1 MFTSQ
6 FTIHNSQ
13 FTIMS
18 EASLSR
24 PLARHI
30 IEVLGSFGTPPTRG
44 TQHFNVGNQSLL
56 AALDEY
62 YLSSYL
68 QDGGAAYKMVVGDY
82 GSGKSHFLYC
92 LRDMAWAR
100 NFAVA
105 KVDLSP
111 IETPYNDQK
120 KVYEAVA
127 NNLIWH
133 TADQQSSDETGL
145 LRFLQG
151 TLEHITGDELSLETL
166 TNPLYRALVDTLE
179 ATPVD
184 SPAYQTAVLA
194 TFDALIREQEE
205 RLDALTRW
213 LMGENSSPADTKL
226 LREVGV
232 TGKINKP
239 NAFRM
244 LRSLCQV
251 IRALSYSGLILLF
264 DEVDRMASVGG
275 KAEKLATDT
284 LREVI
289 DRTREDLPG
298 AMFVYAVPPQFIN
311 DTVPKYP
318 ALQQRVRA
326 PGHFSRINHFSPLI
340 SLDHLDLDEDDLML
354 AIGEKLIPI
363 YEIAFETPLDHA
375 IQQANAVILANV
387 ARDVFLDVSHRRLFV
402 KSFVVELA
410 RQHQLGQHTITEAE
424 AQALLR
430 GQIDELSNGETPPY

>member
-1 MFTSQ
+1 
-6 FTIHNSQ
+6 
-13 FTIMS
+13 MS
-18 EASLSR
+18 ETNLSR

-44 TQHFNVGNQSLL
+44 LQHFNVGNRSLL
-56 AALDEY
+56 DALDEY

-92 LRDMAWAR
+92 LRDIAWTR

-133 TADQQSSDETGL
+133 EASQDGSDETGL
-145 LRFLQG
+145 VRFLQG
-151 TLEHITGDELSLETL
+151 TLEHIVGGGLSLETL
-166 TNPLYRALVDTLE
+166 SNPLYRALVDTLE
-179 ATPVD
+179 ATPID

-194 TFDALIREQEE
+194 TFDALIRSQDE

-213 LMGENSSPADTKL
+213 LMGESGSPADTKI

-311 DTVPKYP
+311 DVVPKYP
-318 ALQQRVRA
+318 ALQQRVRT

-340 SLDHLDLDEDDLML
+340 SLDRLDMNEDDLML

-363 YEIAFETPLDHA
+363 YETAFDTQLDHT
-375 IQQANAVILANV
+375 IQHANAVILANV

-410 RQHQLGQHTITEAE
+410 RQHHQGQHTITEAE
-424 AQALLR
+424 ATAVLR
-430 GQIDELSNGETPPY
+430 GQIDELSGGETPPY

>member
-1 MFTSQ
+1 
-6 FTIHNSQ
+6 
-13 FTIMS
+13 MS
-18 EASLSR
+18 ELTISR

-44 TQHFNVGNQSLL
+44 VQYFNTGNRSLL
-56 AALDEY
+56 DALEEF

-92 LRDMAWAR
+92 LRDLAWEH

-111 IETPYNDQK
+111 VETPYNDQRR
-120 KVYEAVA
+120 VYEAVA
-127 NNLIWH
+127 SNIIWH
-133 TADQQSSDETGL
+133 EPAEGISDEFGL
-145 LRFLQG
+145 TRFLEG
-151 TLEHITGDELSLETL
+151 TLARVVGGELSLETL
-166 TNPLYRALVDTLE
+166 TSPLYRGLVDTLE
-179 ATPVD
+179 ATTVD
-184 SPAYQTAVLA
+184 SPAYQTAVVA
-194 TFDALIREQEE
+194 YFDSLIRQQEE
-205 RLDALTRW
+205 RLESLSRW
-213 LMGENSSPADTKL
+213 LMGENTTPEDTKI

-232 TGKINKP
+232 TGKINRP

-244 LRSLCQV
+244 LRSLCQI

-289 DRTREDLPG
+289 DRTREELPG

-311 DTVPKYP
+311 DIVPKYP

-326 PGHFSRINHFSPLI
+326 PGRFSRINHFSPLI
-340 SLDHLDLDEDDLML
+340 NLEHLDLHEDDLML

-363 YEIAFETPLDHA
+363 YEVAFETELNHA
-375 IQQANAVILANV
+375 VQRANAAILANT

-402 KSFVVELA
+402 KSFVVELS
-410 RQHQLGQHTITEAE
+410 RQHFGEEHTITEAE
-424 AQALLR
+424 AQAILR
-430 GQIDELSNGETPPY
+430 GQVDALLGGETPPY

>member
-1 MFTSQ
+1 
-6 FTIHNSQ
+6 
-13 FTIMS
+13 MS
-18 EASLSR
+18 NTTLSR

-30 IEVLGSFGTPPTRG
+30 IEILGSFGTPPTRG
-44 TQHFNVGNQSLL
+44 TQQFNVGNKSLL
-56 AALDEY
+56 DALDEF

-68 QDGGAAYKMVVGDY
+68 QDGGAAYKMVIGDY

-92 LRDMAWAR
+92 LRDVAWER

-111 IETPYNDQK
+111 VETPYNDQK

-127 NNLIWH
+127 QNIIWH
-133 TADQQSSDETGL
+133 ESNEAFSDETGL
-145 LRFLQG
+145 TRFLAG
-151 TLEHITGDELSLETL
+151 TLTRIVGGTLSLETL
-166 TNPLYRALVDTLE
+166 ANPLYRGLVDTLE
-179 ATPVD
+179 ATAVD

-194 TFDALIREQEE
+194 YFDALIRDNEE
-205 RLDALTRW
+205 RLDALSRW
-213 LMGENSSPADTKL
+213 LMGEVTSPDDTKI

-232 TGKINKP
+232 TGKINRP

-326 PGHFSRINHFSPLI
+326 PGNFSRVNHFSPLI
-340 SLDHLDLDEDDLML
+340 SLDTLDLDENDLML

-363 YEIAFETPLDHA
+363 YEAAFDAQLDHT
-375 IQQANAVILANV
+375 IQRANAVILANV
-387 ARDVFLDVSHRRLFV
+387 ARDVFLDISHRRLFV
-402 KSFVVELA
+402 KSFVVELS
-410 RQHQLGQHTITEAE
+410 RQHYGQEHTITEAE
-424 AQALLR
+424 AQAILR
-430 GQIDELSNGETPPY
+430 GQIDELSGGETPPY

>member
-1 MFTSQ
+1 MIDP
-6 FTIHNSQ
+6 TISR
-13 FTIMS
+13 
-18 EASLSR
+18 SL
-24 PLARHI
+24 AHQI
-30 IEVLGSFGTPPTRG
+30 VEVLGSFGTPPARG
-44 TQHFNVGNQSLL
+44 IQYFNVGNGSLL
-56 AALDEY
+56 NAIDEF

-68 QDGGAAYKMVVGDY
+68 QEGGATYKMVVGDY

-92 LRDMAWAR
+92 LRDMAWER

-111 IETPYNDQK
+111 TETPYNDQRR
-120 KVYEAVA
+120 VYQAVA
-127 NNLIWH
+127 KNIIWH
-133 TADQQSSDETGL
+133 ETAADTSDENGL
-145 LRFLQG
+145 TRFLQG
-151 TLEHITGDELSLETL
+151 TVERVVGGSLNLETL
-166 TNPLYRALVDTLE
+166 NNPLYRGLIDTVD

-184 SPAYQTAVLA
+184 SPAYQAAVLA
-194 TFDALIREQEE
+194 YFDSLIRQQDE
-205 RLDALTRW
+205 RVQSLSRW
-213 LMGENSSPADTKL
+213 LLGEDTSPADTKI

-232 TGKINKP
+232 TGKINRP

-244 LRSLCQV
+244 LRSMCQV
-251 IRALSYSGLILLF
+251 IRALSYSGLVLLF

-311 DTVPKYP
+311 DVVPKYP

-326 PGHFSRINHFSPLI
+326 PGRFSRINHFSPIINLE
-340 SLDHLDLDEDDLML
+340 HLDLDEDDLML

-363 YEIAFETPLDHA
+363 YEIAFDTQLDHKV
-375 IQQANAVILANV
+375 QQANALILANV

-402 KSFVVELA
+402 KSFVVELS
-410 RQHQLGQHTITEAE
+410 RQHYGEEHTITEEE
-424 AQALLR
+424 AKAILR
-430 GQIDELSNGETPPY
+430 GQIDELAGGETRPF

>member
-1 MFTSQ
+1 MD
-6 FTIHNSQ
+6 I
-13 FTIMS
+13 
-18 EASLSR
+18 SR

-30 IEVLGSFGTPPTRG
+30 IETLGSFGTPPARG
-44 TQHFNVGNQSLL
+44 VQYFNVGNQSLL
-56 AALDEY
+56 DALDEF

-68 QDGGAAYKMVVGDY
+68 QDGGAVYKMVIGDY

-92 LRDMAWAR
+92 LRDVAWER

-111 IETPYNDQK
+111 VETPYNDQK

-127 NNLIWH
+127 QNIIWH
-133 TADQQSSDETGL
+133 ESDASFTDETGL
-145 LRFLQG
+145 TRFLRG
-151 TLEHITGDELSLETL
+151 TLERIAGDLTLETL
-166 TNPLYRALVDTLE
+166 QNPLYRGLVDTVE
-179 ATPVD
+179 ATSVD

-194 TFDALIREQEE
+194 YFDSLIRNNDE
-205 RLDALTRW
+205 RLDSLSRW
-213 LMGENSSPADTKL
+213 LMGETTSPADTKI

-251 IRALSYSGLILLF
+251 IRALSYSGLVLLF

-289 DRTREDLPG
+289 DRTREDMPG
-298 AMFVYAVPPQFIN
+298 AMFVYAVPPQFIA
-311 DTVPKYP
+311 DVVPKYP

-326 PGHFSRINHFSPLI
+326 PGRFSRVNHFSPLI
-340 SLDHLDLDEDDLML
+340 NLEHLDLSEDDLMQ

-363 YEIAFETPLDHA
+363 YEAAFDTQFDHKV
-375 IQQANAVILANV
+375 QRANADILANV
-387 ARDVFLDVSHRRLFV
+387 SRDVFLDISHRRLFV
-402 KSFVVELA
+402 KSFVMELS
-410 RQHQLGQHTITEAE
+410 RQQYGEEHIITEEE
-424 AQALLR
+424 AQAILR
-430 GQIDELSNGETPPY
+430 NQIDELNSGETAPY

>member
-1 MFTSQ
+1 MAESHQ
-6 FTIHNSQ
+6 I
-13 FTIMS
+13 
-18 EASLSR
+18 SR
-24 PLARHI
+24 SLARHV
-30 IEVLGSFGTPPTRG
+30 IEILGSFGTPPARG
-44 TQHFNVGNQSLL
+44 VQHFNVGNQSLL
-56 AALDEY
+56 EALDRF

-92 LRDMAWAR
+92 LRDIAWAR
-100 NFAVA
+100 HFAVA

-111 IETPYNDQK
+111 VETPYNDQK
-120 KVYEAVA
+120 KVYEAVVS
-127 NNLIWH
+127 NIIWH
-133 TADQQSSDETGL
+133 EPDETVSDETGL
-145 LRFLQG
+145 MRFLEG
-151 TLEHITGDELSLETL
+151 TLEQVVRGPLSLETL
-166 TNPLYRALVDTLE
+166 SNPLYRGLVDTLE

-194 TFDALIREQEE
+194 YFDSRIREQEE
-205 RLDALTRW
+205 RLDSLTRW
-213 LMGENSSPADTKL
+213 LMGEATTPDDTKV

-232 TGKINKP
+232 TGKINRP

-251 IRALSYSGLILLF
+251 IRALSYSGLVLLF

-311 DTVPKYP
+311 DVVPKYP

-326 PGHFSRINHFSPLI
+326 PGHFSHVNHFSPLI
-340 SLDHLDLDEDDLML
+340 SLEHLDLNEDDLML

-363 YEIAFETPLDHA
+363 YEAAFDVHFDHA
-375 IQQANAVILANV
+375 VQRANAVILANV

-402 KSFVVELA
+402 KSFVVELS
-410 RQHQLGQHTITEAE
+410 RQHHGQEHTITEAE
-424 AQALLR
+424 AQAILR
-430 GQIDELSNGETPPY
+430 GQIDELAGGETPPY

>member
-1 MFTSQ
+1 
-6 FTIHNSQ
+6 
-13 FTIMS
+13 MS
-18 EASLSR
+18 DTNISR
-24 PLARHI
+24 PLARYI
-30 IEVLGSFGTPPTRG
+30 IEILGSFGTPPTRG
-44 TQHFNVGNQSLL
+44 IQHFNVGNRSLL
-56 AALDEY
+56 DALDTF

-82 GSGKSHFLYC
+82 GGGKSHFLYC
-92 LRDMAWAR
+92 LRDMAWER
-100 NFAVA
+100 NFAVV

-127 NNLIWH
+127 NNMIWH
-133 TADQQSSDETGL
+133 EADEAFSDETGL
-145 LRFLQG
+145 TRFLEG
-151 TLEHITGDELSLETL
+151 TLTRIVGRSLSLETL
-166 TNPLYRALVDTLE
+166 NNPLYRGLVDTLE
-179 ATPVD
+179 ASSVD
-184 SPAYQTAVLA
+184 SPAYQTAVIA
-194 TFDALIREQEE
+194 YFDALIRGQDQ
-205 RLDALTRW
+205 RLESLSRW
-213 LMGENSSPADTKL
+213 LMGEPTSPDDTKV

-232 TGKINKP
+232 TGKINRP

-311 DTVPKYP
+311 DIVPKYP

-326 PGHFSRINHFSPLI
+326 PGRFSQINHFSPI
-340 SLDHLDLDEDDLML
+340 INLDHLDLSEDDLML
-354 AIGEKLIPI
+354 AIAEKLIPI
-363 YEIAFETPLDHA
+363 YEIAFDVQLDHA
-375 IQQANAVILANV
+375 VQHANAVILANV

-402 KSFVVELA
+402 KSFVVELS
-410 RQHQLGQHTITEAE
+410 RQHQTEEHTITEDE
-424 AQALLR
+424 AQAILR
-430 GQIDELSNGETPPY
+430 GQIDTMIGGETPPY

>member
-1 MFTSQ
+1 MT
-6 FTIHNSQ
+6 
-13 FTIMS
+13 
-18 EASLSR
+18 ELDVSR

-30 IEVLGSFGTPPTRG
+30 IEILGSFGTPPTRG
-44 TQHFNVGNQSLL
+44 IQYFNVGNQSLL
-56 AALDEY
+56 DALDQF

-68 QDGGAAYKMVVGDY
+68 QDGGAGYKMVVGDY

-92 LRDMAWAR
+92 LRDLAWAR
-100 NFAVA
+100 NFAVV

-111 IETPYNDQK
+111 IETPYNDQR

-127 NNLIWH
+127 SNIIWH
-133 TADQQSSDETGL
+133 ETDETLTDETGL
-145 LRFLQG
+145 VLFLRG
-151 TLEHITGDELSLETL
+151 TLERIVGSDLSLETL
-166 TNPLYRALVDTLE
+166 THPLYRALVDTVE
-179 ATPVD
+179 ATPVE
-184 SPAYQTAVLA
+184 SQPYQAAVLA
-194 TFDALIREQEE
+194 FFDSLIRDQEE
-205 RLDALTRW
+205 RLDSLSRW
-213 LMGENSSPADTKL
+213 LTGETTSPADTKI
-226 LREVGV
+226 LRDVGV
-232 TGKINKP
+232 TGKINRP

-311 DTVPKYP
+311 DIVPKYP

-326 PGHFSRINHFSPLI
+326 PGRFSRVNHFSPLI
-340 SLDHLDLDEDDLML
+340 SLDQLDLDEDDLML
-354 AIGEKLIPI
+354 SIGEKLIPI
-363 YEIAFETPLDHA
+363 YETAFDTQLDHA
-375 IQQANAVILANV
+375 MQRANAVILANV

-402 KSFVVELA
+402 KSFVVELS
-410 RQHQLGQHTITEAE
+410 RQHYDHEHVINEEE
-424 AQALLR
+424 AQAILR
-430 GQIDELSNGETPPY
+430 GQVDELTGGETPPY